1 MKQGDTITTKNGT
14 QLIAVPYVSDCRPCS
29 GCFFFKGDKGCV
41 KKSKVEN
48 RNATCWD
55 KNGNHLIF
63 IIKDDQAM
71 KTINNLTVTVTYT
84 VGLGNIKV
92 PKEVYDD
99 LIKHYDNESWEVSED
114 SIAAEWLAD
123 NIKEKDAMD
132 WSYEIDD
139 LN

>member
-1 MKQGDTITTKNGT
+1 
-14 QLIAVPYVSDCRPCS
+14 
-29 GCFFFKGDKGCV
+29 
-41 KKSKVEN
+41 
-48 RNATCWD
+48 
-55 KNGNHLIF
+55 
-63 IIKDDQAM
+63 M

-92 PKEVYDD
+92 SKEVYDD
-99 LIKHYDNESWEVSED
+99 LIKHYDAGLWEIPED

>member
-1 MKQGDTITTKNGT
+1 MKQGDTIITKDGI
-14 QLIAVPYVSDCRPCS
+14 QLIAVPYISDCRSCS
-29 GCFFFKGDKGCV
+29 SCFFFKDDKGCV

-48 RNATCWD
+48 RNVPCWD
-55 KNGNHLIF
+55 KHGNHLIF
-63 IIKDDQAM
+63 VIKDDQAM

-99 LIKHYDNESWEVSED
+99 LIKYYDAGLREVPED
-114 SIAAEWLAD
+114 FIAAEWLAD
-123 NIKEKDAMD
+123 NIKERDAMD
-132 WSYEIDD
+132 WRYKIDN